1 MRLDVKAF
9 GLVCG
14 LVWGI
19 GLFLLT
25 WWIIAF
31 EGATGD
37 VTFIGRIYRGYSITP
52 VGSVIGLVWAFFDG
66 LIGGLIFSWLYNLL
80 SEKMKRQEP
89 ASAKS

>member
-1 MRLDVKAF
+1 MSYSAF

-37 VTFIGRIYRGYSITP
+37 VTFIGRLYRGYTITP

-66 LIGGLIFSWLYNLL
+66 LIGGLIFAWLYNLL

-89 ASAKS
+89 ASE